1 MATLKLVLRTR
12 ENKDGTRPILIRI
25 TKDRKTSVIH
35 VGYHVKASDWDDKNQ
50 RVKKSHPNS
59 ARLNNLLLTKLSEA
73 TNKAL
78 EMETQKDFVTSKA
91 VQQQIKPK
99 GGQTFFGQAELYL
112 ETLKANGKYNQY
124 TADKPRIKHFKD
136 FINGADILFSEVDV
150 NLLNR
155 FRTYLK
161 SEYKTS
167 YKTKPRL
174 SERSIVNHLVTI
186 RSIFSFARKAQVID
200 RKISPFGE
208 DGIKIVFP
216 ESVKI
221 GLTQEEV
228 IKLENVQLDN
238 PYHNHCRNLW
248 LYSFYF
254 GGMRV
259 ADVLLSKW
267 SNFQDGR
274 LHYVMGKNDKAG
286 SLKVSDKVRNILT
299 QYQEQKSDDCDL
311 IFPELKRLDNF
322 NDEFLVK
329 RTIAF
334 SVSSIDKCLREDVA
348 PAAEI
353 TKKLTMHIARHTFGN
368 LSGDKIP
375 IQMLQ
380 KIYRHSDIKTTLGYQ
395 QNFIHQEADE
405 ALEAVIGF

>member
-1 MATLKLVLRTR
+1 M
-12 ENKDGTRPILIRI
+12 
-25 TKDRKTSVIH
+25 IH
-35 VGYHVKASDWDDKNQ
+35 VGYHVKAADWDDKNQ

-59 ARLNNLLLTKLSEA
+59 VRLNNLLLTKLAEA
-73 TNKAL
+73 TNTAL
-78 EMETQKDFVTSKA
+78 EMETQKDFVSSKA

-99 GGQTFFGQAELYL
+99 GGQTFFGQADLYL
-112 ETLKANGKYNQY
+112 DTLKANGKYNQY

-136 FINGADILFSEVDV
+136 FLKGVEILFAEVDV
-150 NLLNR
+150 NLLNK

-161 SEYKTS
+161 SEYKTP
-167 YKTKPRL
+167 YKSKPRL
-174 SERSIVNHLVTI
+174 SERTIINHLVTI
-186 RSIFSFARKAQVID
+186 RSVFSFARKTQVID

-228 IKLENVQLDN
+228 MRRENVQLNDS
-238 PYHNHCRNLW
+238 YHNHCRNVW

-259 ADVLLSKW
+259 ADVFLSKW
-267 SNFQDGR
+267 SDFQDGR

-286 SLKVSDKVRNILT
+286 SLKVSDKVLSILS
-299 QYQEQKSDDCDL
+299 QYKDQKTEGSDF
-311 IFPELKRLDNF
+311 IFPELKRLESLD
-322 NDEFLVK
+322 DEFILK

-334 SVSSIDKCLREDVA
+334 AVSPIDKCLREHVA
-348 PAAEI
+348 AAAGI
-353 TKKLTMHIARHTFGN
+353 NKKLTMHIARHTFGN

-375 IQMLQ
+375 VQMLQ
-380 KIYRHSDIKTTLGYQ
+380 KIYRHSDIKTTIGYQ
-395 QNFIHQEADE
+395 QNFIHQEADD